1 VSEIEQLA
9 HLQELDTRI
18 DERQHRIDAIRAQ
31 LGASEELKSARAAFE
46 QAKTSLERL
55 EKRQRDLEWDASDRS
70 AKIAEL
76 EKKLYSGTIRN
87 PKELSGLQTEI
98 EHMKAAL
105 SGVEDRTLEAM
116 AQVDEAR
123 ASERRPPVD
132 DEHVVAEDPAARER
146 ELGAVQTRW
155 GADQLSLK
163 QEGQGLTSALAGLR
177 AQRESAAAG
186 TAPSLLARYDELRR
200 TKRGLAVARV
210 DRNVCLGCRTS
221 VPTAQVQSARQGHLV
236 YCSSCGR
243 ILYVGR

>member
-1 VSEIEQLA
+1 MSEIEQLA

-123 ASERRPPVD
+123 AS
-132 DEHVVAEDPAARER
+132 AAARER

>member
-1 VSEIEQLA
+1 M
-9 HLQELDTRI
+9 
-18 DERQHRIDAIRAQ
+18 
-31 LGASEELKSARAAFE
+31 
-46 QAKTSLERL
+46 ERL

-123 ASERRPPVD
+123 AS
-132 DEHVVAEDPAARER
+132 AAARER

-186 TAPSLLARYDELRR
+186 TAPSLLARYDELR
-200 TKRGLAVARV
+200 
-210 DRNVCLGCRTS
+210 
-221 VPTAQVQSARQGHLV
+221 
-236 YCSSCGR
+236 
-243 ILYVGR
+243 